1 MFSWYTLYYK
11 IAFCYDSLWMM
22 SMLCIKYIHSPHR
35 MMCFWLPPTTTR
47 PTRRRRRS
55 WPVGCCSRS
64 AWWTSSGCR
73 GRSCWSRAT
82 PPWGRGRVVPTAPT
96 TPQVGVDRVNS
107 WSKESYNYQ
116 SYIYMYCIWGYS
128 FRYNTYRSKSRC
140 RRGKRGVQ
148 SYITCLIYICTVVGS
163 IQYVTTINTWQ
174 VGLDILKEN
183 LTSRKD
189 FSH

>member
-1 MFSWYTLYYK
+1 MLRQPV
-11 IAFCYDSLWMM
+11 SLWMM

-35 MMCFWLPPTTTR
+35 MMCFWQPSTTTR

-107 WSKESYNYQ
+107 WSKGST
-116 SYIYMYCIWGYS
+116 SLIYMYCIWGYS
-128 FRYNTYRSKSRC
+128 FSYNTYRSKSRC
-140 RRGKRGVQ
+140 RHGERGVK
-148 SYITCLIYICTVVGS
+148 SYITGLIYVYHSWEYS
-163 IQYVTTINTWQ
+163 ISYNT
-174 VGLDILKEN
+174 KHF
-183 LTSRKD
+183 TSRCRYIERKAC
-189 FSH
+189 